1 MEFITPEIHWM
12 LIIIACCFML
22 LDVVTGFV
30 QAIMNKCVDS
40 KVMKTGLFH
49 KCGFLLAIVFGCLC
63 EYAMNYIDLGF
74 DVPIQ
79 DVVCGYIIVMEI
91 ASILENLALI
101 SPELAS
107 KKFMDIF
114 KSSGGEKPDKN
125 NPGGGE

>member
-12 LIIIACCFML
+12 LIVIACSFML

-30 QAIMNKCVDS
+30 QAVMNKCVDS

-49 KCGFLLAIVFGCLC
+49 KCGFLLAILFGCLC

-107 KKFMDIF
+107 RKFMDIF
-114 KSSGGEKPDKN
+114 KSSGGEKTDENK
-125 NPGGGE
+125 PGGGN

>member
-1 MEFITPEIHWM
+1 M